1 MNQQS
6 DPNIPVPAQNAK
18 PIPKEVKNL
27 IAGGLAGMV
36 AKSFVAPIHRIKI
49 LYQVTS
55 APFRL
60 RHVPKVASKIIKQ
73 EGLSGL
79 WKGNTATMIR
89 VFPYAGIQF
98 MVFNRV
104 KSYFIDRHDRR
115 YDMQNSMGEGGEI
128 ILTRRNS
135 IEKNQM
141 WALTTSE
148 SLIAGSA
155 AGAVSVLCTYPLDL
169 TRAQLA
175 VLKKGRRNVF
185 LKVLGSNYSNGGVGG
200 LFRGISP
207 TLLGMLPYAGVAFTI
222 NERAKRQ
229 IYNMYKREPLVFEKM
244 VCGGLAGL
252 IAQSITYP
260 FEVTRRRMQTVEVLS
275 QSGASA
281 VNVLGGSLETKV
293 ADNAS
298 KLAKQ
303 AGDGIHSNSPSMVKI
318 MKQVFREQGVGGFF
332 KGLSMNWVKGPISF
346 AFSFT
351 LFDLI
356 KEAID
361 IEERRW
367 NHTI

>member
-1 MNQQS
+1 MSQQS
-6 DPNIPVPAQNAK
+6 DPNKPVPAQNAK
-18 PIPKEVKNL
+18 TIPKEVKNL

-36 AKSFVAPIHRIKI
+36 AKSFVAPIDRIKI

-229 IYNMYKREPLVFEKM
+229 
-244 VCGGLAGL
+244 VC
-252 IAQSITYP
+252 S
-260 FEVTRRRMQTVEVLS
+260 FNSFDSVLS
-275 QSGASA
+275 
-281 VNVLGGSLETKV
+281 K
-293 ADNAS
+293 
-298 KLAKQ
+298 
-303 AGDGIHSNSPSMVKI
+303 SPS
-318 MKQVFREQGVGGFF
+318 
-332 KGLSMNWVKGPISF
+332 S
-346 AFSFT
+346 
-351 LFDLI
+351 
-356 KEAID
+356 
-361 IEERRW
+361 
-367 NHTI
+367 

>member
-1 MNQQS
+1 MPSGKNFITSQILELPVACEQKNIPPLFPPKRVQQRRLSFRQKLNNGGESTAFFSLFHALALIFWLWKMSQQS
-6 DPNIPVPAQNAK
+6 DPNIAAPAQNAT

-36 AKSFVAPIHRIKI
+36 AKSFVAPIDRIKI

-60 RHVPKVASKIIKQ
+60 RDVPKVAFKIIKQ

-104 KSYFIDRHDRR
+104 KSFFIDRHDRR
-115 YDMQNSMGEGGEI
+115 YDMQNSVGAGGER
-128 ILTRRNS
+128 ILIRRNS

-148 SLIAGSA
+148 SLIAGST

-229 IYNMYKREPLVFEKM
+229 
-244 VCGGLAGL
+244 VCSSNLFDSA
-252 IAQSITYP
+252 
-260 FEVTRRRMQTVEVLS
+260 LS
-275 QSGASA
+275 
-281 VNVLGGSLETKV
+281 K
-293 ADNAS
+293 
-298 KLAKQ
+298 
-303 AGDGIHSNSPSMVKI
+303 SPSM
-318 MKQVFREQGVGGFF
+318 
-332 KGLSMNWVKGPISF
+332 
-346 AFSFT
+346 
-351 LFDLI
+351 
-356 KEAID
+356 
-361 IEERRW
+361 
-367 NHTI
+367 